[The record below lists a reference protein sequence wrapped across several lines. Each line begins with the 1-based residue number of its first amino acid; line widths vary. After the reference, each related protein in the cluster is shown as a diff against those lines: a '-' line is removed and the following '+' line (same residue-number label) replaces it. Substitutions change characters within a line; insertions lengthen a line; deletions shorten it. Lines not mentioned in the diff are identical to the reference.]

1 MKKFTKEN
9 AGEWGTDKL
18 SYKYKKDTPGQSS
31 NGKTMKEKQS
41 DTNLDIKSLEKLIK
55 SPSPRMVKM
64 YGKSKY
70 IDMLKKKLA
79 KLKEEKEDFEPH
91 MMYDPK
97 TGKARKANSHD
108 DHLRLKKMGYS
119 HEKPTEVEEAD
130 GCWDGFKKVGMKKKG
145 DKTVPNCVPEENI
158 EEATE
163 LYKKGKIALTKFAM
177 GKGKGAGLQI
187 NYGTKFIQV
196 PEKDIK
202 QLAQGITY
210 VTKSVPQFKEET
222 EIEEGFYAD
231 DMSPKEKKRLN
242 SIYKEMDKVDVK
254 IDAAIKKGDAKT
266 VDKLG
271 KEKQKLTMQVV
282 NFFKEDVELEEAIKF
297 WTVTITKKA
306 GKLFKGQTVDVKARN
321 SAEAIK
327 KGIKQMKGNPALIP
341 GGSVDAVLGES
352 RNMDFEKANELTYD
366 EYDEVKNFRNFNK
379 KDWKRNVIQK
389 KYVRIKKVKESINL
403 EEAKGSV
410 IAQVKAIVA
419 NKQAS
424 KIGGKM
430 IDMQTASFI
439 SQIYDKVSSTIK
451 KKMEKDNIGNL
462 VKIAQKVMAKES
474 TDIEENIGVKDGRRV
489 VVKALTKPAALRLK
503 KKLRNK
509 FSSWDT
515 SIDKDGLSMIVPNEK
530 PIVRY
535 IKQQPEVDTIGEST
549 EIHENKETESELQ
562 EAAPFKSLEQKW
574 LATKG
579 DEKKQGKLIKKHSLK
594 PIISKVRPGA
604 VKLGVL
610 NDLNAKGSNN
620 ATAAGLDADGE
631 LIFVTNN
638 PTKIYY
644 AKKGSKRPKGLEL
657 EDVDLD
663 ALRLQRMVEVAV
675 GSKDNA
681 FIIEAGVDL
690 TWSPS
695 MIQKEYKK
703 YLGNS

>member
-108 DHLRLKKMGYS
+108 DHLRFKKMGYS

-222 EIEEGFYAD
+222 EI
-231 DMSPKEKKRLN
+231 
-242 SIYKEMDKVDVK
+242 
-254 IDAAIKKGDAKT
+254 
-266 VDKLG
+266 
-271 KEKQKLTMQVV
+271 
-282 NFFKEDVELEEAIKF
+282 EEAIKF

-474 TDIEENIGVKDGRRV
+474 TNIEENIGVKDGRRV

-530 PIVRY
+530 PITRY
-535 IKQQPEVDTIGEST
+535 LQKQPEVDTIGEST